1 MTGLL
6 EYLKGVRYLTTNKK
20 KGIEMKKKSRVLIW
34 LLVSIFLF
42 SVKGTQAQNEDDPI
56 GRPYRGV
63 QAYSNGGNFN
73 TKNFQ
78 CTEYVMRF
86 YRIIFHVEIQGRGW
100 GNASGFFSGGAKDE
114 NFSAYPN
121 GSIVPPQPDQILC
134 YGGGRNGYGHVAII
148 TEVNIGAGYIKII
161 DQNRHRSNPYLEIPI
176 SVSNDRYYISNQ
188 GLGSSYYVQ
197 G

>member
-1 MTGLL
+1 
-6 EYLKGVRYLTTNKK
+6 
-20 KGIEMKKKSRVLIW
+20 MKKNKVLMGMLIGI
-34 LLVSIFLF
+34 SIFLVF
-42 SVKGTQAQNEDDPI
+42 IMDIQAQNEGDII
-56 GRPYRGV
+56 GVYKGV
-63 QAYSNGGNFN
+63 QAHSNGGNFN

-148 TEVNIGAGYIKII
+148 TKVDIQRRKIEII